1 MDSDRRT
8 LLDDLLATATPSGF
22 ETAGQRVFLDYVAPF
37 ADETQTDAY
46 GNAVAV
52 HEGDP
57 AVDCSVVLAGHGDEI
72 GLMVRGIT
80 DDGFLRLTRVGG
92 TDRTVMQGQHVTV
105 HGRNGPV
112 AGVVGQVAI
121 HLRDGDDEV
130 PDVEE
135 MHVDI
140 GAGDGEAARERV
152 EIGDPI
158 TVEGRVRDLAGARVA
173 ARGMDNRT
181 GVWSAAEGFR
191 RAVERD
197 AAATVYAVST
207 VQEEIGRKGAEMV
220 AYDLDPDVVLAA
232 DVTHATDT
240 PEAPAIKGSGIELG
254 AGPVVGRGAANH
266 PVVVQAVRSVAAD
279 SAVDV
284 QLAAAGSDTGTDAES
299 FYTSR
304 AGTASLN
311 LGIPN
316 RYMHTPVEVID
327 TGDLDDVA
335 AVMGAFA
342 AEAEAFA
349 PFAVDV

>member
-1 MDSDRRT
+1 MDDHRRA

-22 ETAGQRVFLDYVAPF
+22 ETAGQRVFLDYVSEY
-37 ADETQTDAY
+37 ADETETDDY

-57 AVDCSVVLAGHGDEI
+57 EVDCAVVLAGHGDEI
-72 GLMVRGIT
+72 GLMVRDIT
-80 DDGFLRLTRVGG
+80 DDGFLKLTRVGG
-92 TDRTVMQGQHVTV
+92 TDRTVTRGQHVTV
-105 HGRNGPV
+105 HGRDGPV
-112 AGVVGQVAI
+112 PGVVGQVAI

-135 MHVDI
+135 MHVDV
-140 GAGDGEAARERV
+140 GVEDGDAARELV

-158 TVEGRVRDLAGARVA
+158 TVEGRVRDLAGSRVA

-220 AYDLDPDVVLAA
+220 AYDLDPDVVVAA

-240 PEAPAIKGSGIELG
+240 PGAPNKGSGVELG

-266 PVVVQAVRSVAAD
+266 PVVVNAVREVAAD
-279 SAVDV
+279 EGVAV

-304 AGTASLN
+304 AGTASFN

-316 RYMHTPVEVID
+316 RYMHTPVEVVD
-327 TGDLDDVA
+327 TSDLNDAA

-342 AEAEAFA
+342 AEVEAFA
-349 PFAVDV
+349 PFAVEV